1 MAYVIFDLD
10 GTVIDSTHRHA
21 TLADGS
27 LDLAHWRENSTPE
40 KIRNDTLLP
49 LARVMRSLHNAGHH
63 IIICTA
69 RFMQLP
75 DLIFL
80 ADNDLPHHHLISR
93 LVNDVRKD
101 ADMKADLL
109 TRFFAD
115 RDLRLGVD
123 VEPVM
128 FDDNLSVVARM
139 IRIGVHC
146 LDAGKINKRMK
157 PL

>member
-10 GTVIDSTHRHA
+10 GTVIDSSHRHA

-27 LDLAHWRENSTPE
+27 LDLAHWRENATPE
-40 KIRNDTLLP
+40 KIAKDGLLP

-63 IIICTA
+63 LIICTA
-69 RFMQLP
+69 RYMQLA

-80 ADNDLPHHHLISR
+80 ADNDLPHHHLLSR
-93 LVNDVRKD
+93 LIDDVRPD
-101 ADMKADLL
+101 AEMKADLL
-109 TRFFAD
+109 TRFFAN
-115 RDLRLGVD
+115 RDLVLGVD

-128 FDDNLSVVARM
+128 FDDNKKVIARM

-146 LDAGKINKRMK
+146 LDAAKINKRIK